1 MFVKLL
7 QRIFSPKPSSDS
19 TPKSSKPSDVF
30 VFSDVVRAGE
40 GHFFAD
46 YTLYLHE
53 RAVPVDILFFL
64 PRRGLYYGE
73 KISWNLDDVREATLS
88 KASTRRK
95 QEASTRFDTVESA
108 IRRKIADV
116 VSFDSTPLTRFIWME
131 NLRKEEYETLDSS
144 FHDLLPPSR
153 VVFAD
158 DSPAEALSKL
168 EALAEYADEPYSAL
182 RTIGSLNAHRLLL
195 PTPKEPFGSFLSDE
209 QYLFLDTPFSDT
221 CTTLY
226 GASGSGKST
235 LLLRRAVA
243 EVLRDRTCV
252 VLIVT
257 PTSLAGELLRD
268 KWISLMEY
276 GAFSIPLDSIRFC
289 TPEEFDAAGEIT
301 EDIRIIMC
309 DDTDRMEGPF
319 LEKLKA
325 MRGERWLL
333 LSTMSEPDTLENT
346 FFLLNRYRYSD
357 NVAILNATAAQA
369 LFILLSELRRRLQES
384 AAHEVMVVLPQP
396 AMLVEYKKAIDEY
409 LGLNCRIL
417 QPGFSLQYQNLD
429 NLLLA
434 TPDMISGIRIP
445 HLYLLDFSETPD
457 CTFELSRASDTATI
471 ILVSNSD
478 VPVT

>member
-1 MFVKLL
+1 MFVQLL
-7 QRIFSPKPSSDS
+7 KRFFSSNPSSD
-19 TPKSSKPSDVF
+19 PIAEPSKPSDTF

-73 KISWNLDDVREATLS
+73 KIPWTLDDVKEATLS
-88 KASTRRK
+88 RATARRK
-95 QEASTRFDTVESA
+95 QDASTRFDSVESA

-131 NLRKEEYETLDSS
+131 NLTQEEYGSLDPS
-144 FHDLLPPSR
+144 FHELLPRSR
-153 VVFAD
+153 IVFAD
-158 DSPAEALSKL
+158 DTPDDALSKL
-168 EALAEYADEPYSAL
+168 EALCEEADEPYSAL

-195 PTPKEPFGSFLSDE
+195 PTPKEPFGAFLSDE
-209 QYLFLDTPFSDT
+209 QNLFLDTPFENT
-221 CTTLY
+221 FTTLY

-243 EVLRDRTCV
+243 EVLRNRGCV

-276 GAFSIPLDSIRFC
+276 GAFTLPLDSIRFC
-289 TPEEFDAAGEIT
+289 TPEEFDGAGESA
-301 EDIRIIMC
+301 ENAKIIMC
-309 DDTDRMEGPF
+309 DDTDRMSEPF
-319 LEKLKA
+319 LEKLKET
-325 MRGERWLL
+325 RGERWLL
-333 LSTMSEPDTLENT
+333 FSTMSEPDTLENT

-357 NVAILNATAAQA
+357 SVAILNATAAQA
-369 LFILLSELRRRLQES
+369 LFLLLSELRRRLLDTEAQ
-384 AAHEVMVVLPQP
+384 EVMVVLPRP
-396 AMLVEYKKAIDEY
+396 EMLIEYKKAIDEY
-409 LGLNCRIL
+409 LGLNCRML

-445 HLYLLDFSETPD
+445 HLYLVSSAETSD

-478 VPVT
+478 ARSI